1 MKELKT
7 LYKIIYDDLKDSD
20 MLIGYAKELKETNKP
35 LADIYM
41 ADAKNRLAH
50 SQVMHKEF
58 TGIVEK
64 MKGES
69 RGTEVADC
77 LWEETHNHYM
87 EWYEDLENCIK
98 KW

>member
-1 MKELKT
+1 MKEPKI
-7 LYKIIYDDLKDSD
+7 LYKVIYDDLKDSD

-35 LADIYM
+35 LADMFM
-41 ADAKNRLAH
+41 ADAKSRLAH

-69 RGTEVADC
+69 KSTEIVDC
-77 LWEETHNHYM
+77 LWDVTHDYYM